1 MGDAFDK
8 SDGDAGTM
16 VTIMPRVDQTE
27 KLLCLTLH
35 QPVPAV
41 WQAPCLHVRLTSRS
55 SSGLAVAS
63 QTVLLAVT
71 LEVFTSVHI
80 AVDNQAT
87 TVAFILS
94 SSRSRIFPVLG
105 FPQSLQICEL
115 AKPGGALITLTP
127 TASYR

>member
-27 KLLCLTLH
+27 NLLCLTLH

-55 SSGLAVAS
+55 SRRTYSCITGRA
-63 QTVLLAVT
+63 
-71 LEVFTSVHI
+71 
-80 AVDNQAT
+80 
-87 TVAFILS
+87 
-94 SSRSRIFPVLG
+94 LG
-105 FPQSLQICEL
+105 RN
-115 AKPGGALITLTP
+115 A
-127 TASYR
+127 